1 MKVYIITLSNPEK
14 TIVYVVG
21 AKDRERAL
29 NLIGENEKIVDS
41 AYDSLEGVEVDS
53 ILELSA
59 IANEEFCI
67 MTFDNSNF

>member
-1 MKVYIITLSNPEK
+1 MKVYSITLSNPEK

-29 NLIGENEKIVDS
+29 NLIGENEKIVES
-41 AYDSLEGVEVDS
+41 AYDSLEEVEVDN
-53 ILELSA
+53 ILEIPA